1 MDLENN
7 WWCFSLQPPF
17 TSWKTIT
24 RPLFPKL
31 NKPSFISLFSQ
42 VEFSKLFHCSCS
54 SFNFFI
60 PFKGLASKIRHSPWN
75 PAAAQSDININTL
88 QEGMYPGLF
97 CIFSRFFFFFPIVS
111 YSVCGSA
118 QAPGPFL
125 EYPISVM
132 KLWGIL
138 NAFLGCDTTEV
149 LRNGVEM
156 KVEKLYLVQH
166 KGTYVIFFISVNSLL
181 KRLGFSIKDLILFRN
196 IYYNIISI
204 L

>member
-7 WWCFSLQPPF
+7 WWCFSLQQPF

-42 VEFSKLFHCSCS
+42 VKFSKLFHCSCS
-54 SFNFFI
+54 SFNFFH
-60 PFKGLASKIRHSPWN
+60 PFKRLASKIRHSPWN

-88 QEGMYPGLF
+88 QGRTYPGFSVFFQFFSHCYLF
-97 CIFSRFFFFFPIVS
+97 SLWFSTSPRSFSR
-111 YSVCGSA
+111 
-118 QAPGPFL
+118 
-125 EYPISVM
+125 ISHFSNETLRDF
-132 KLWGIL
+132 KCISRSWYHWGLW
-138 NAFLGCDTTEV
+138 NE
-149 LRNGVEM
+149 VEM

>member
-7 WWCFSLQPPF
+7 WRCFSLQQPF

-24 RPLFPKL
+24 RHLFPKL

-54 SFNFFI
+54 SFNFFN
-60 PFKGLASKIRHSPWN
+60 PFKRLASKTRHSPWK
-75 PAAAQSDININTL
+75 PAADININTL

-97 CIFSRFFFFFPIVS
+97 VFFPLFFPTVS

-118 QAPGPFL
+118 QAPGLFL

-149 LRNGVEM
+149 CET
-156 KVEKLYLVQH
+156 E
-166 KGTYVIFFISVNSLL
+166 L
-181 KRLGFSIKDLILFRN
+181 KWRWKSSTWCNTKERM
-196 IYYNIISI
+196 
-204 L
+204 